1 MDVSRESSTRRITSS
16 AGCHVPEVVLKNHIH
31 QVFINEDLQKTT
43 TDLFRQARGL
53 IKEHKLHG
61 AWTAY
66 GTLYVKTG
74 HSKTP
79 VRVSSP
85 ADLVGI

>member
-1 MDVSRESSTRRITSS
+1 MKVRDAVYK
-16 AGCHVPEVVLKNHIH
+16 AQWALKNHIH
-31 QVFINEDLQKTT
+31 QVFINENLQKTT
-43 TDLFRQARGL
+43 ADLFRQACGL
-53 IKEHKLHG
+53 IKEHKLPG

-74 HSKTP
+74 PSTTP
-79 VRVSSP
+79 VRVSSA